1 MQIVNSL
8 HSGRSGN
15 VLGAFREQRPRTSH
29 FRAALRKPPYGGLLK
44 KSNVDIVIRKFTPFW
59 QKL

>member
-44 KSNVDIVIRKFTPFW
+44 DIIDF
-59 QKL
+59 